1 MSMSGTIGALFNASL
16 QLGSAVGIAAVT
28 SIESSVEARSPRGA
42 EGFEG
47 RRDAWIFVV
56 AAIAAMAISVAVFFR
71 TTQPA
76 PADEEKQED
85 ESNGKG
91 PGEEDMH
98 STPTSGS
105 TSE

>member
-1 MSMSGTIGALFNASL
+1 MSMSGTVGALFNASL

-28 SIESSVEARSPRGA
+28 SIESSIEARSPRGA

-71 TTQPA
+71 TTQPVT
-76 PADEEKQED
+76 ADEEKQENK
-85 ESNGKG
+85 SNDKR
-91 PGEEDMH
+91 PGEEDTN
-98 STPTSGS
+98 STPTGS